1 MGRLKK
7 IYIQANNS
15 NHYYLRSHWW
25 RILQIHWIFLKMTWN
40 NHQDITCWEKWHML
54 WNVQEL
60 IINFD
65 WFGPRKIHRFI
76 NEVIHVVQYKFNARS
91 NNYYLTD
98 LCGNPN
104 GKIFFHVHC
113 APSQSEFLKYNW
125 FSSIKSIW
133 ERHSSNKLAIFWHLD
148 WNTDATI

>member
-1 MGRLKK
+1 MREDCDARQMSRCSTAWTNPWRLNKWTNLNTAITKINPKRFENVKFQSFHHLGRLKK

-15 NHYYLRSHWW
+15 NHYYLRSHQW

-65 WFGPRKIHRFI
+65 WFWPRKIHRFI

-91 NNYYLTD
+91 NNYY
-98 LCGNPN
+98 
-104 GKIFFHVHC
+104 
-113 APSQSEFLKYNW
+113 
-125 FSSIKSIW
+125 
-133 ERHSSNKLAIFWHLD
+133 
-148 WNTDATI
+148 